1 MGDDAVIGD
10 LDAPE
15 RVLDQPVA
23 ARLRV
28 RRDRPG
34 ALVALEDGRY
44 AVTGP
49 IIVAGSR
56 DDVTTYARRRAGR
69 ADPDDRAWLQTVV
82 GALAI
87 DIFDAAPVQVPRRC
101 AASRGDPRMVRTMI
115 DPRSGAVVEGRMRD
129 DRVFR
134 STRVLGAVIVPFL
147 LVAFAL
153 LYFFPDDTRH
163 WFAWDVQ
170 PTITPLI
177 MGAGYIAGAYFFV
190 RVARETRWHRIQ
202 VGFLPVTAFTLFM
215 AIGTFNHL
223 DRFATAARRVLDL
236 GRAVRRRRRCSCRW
250 PGGATAGPIRGTPE
264 PGEPPL
270 PPCVRRRCSIVGG
283 VQSLV
288 ALVLLL
294 SPSTMI
300 EHWPWLL
307 TPLTA
312 QTLGGWFALP
322 GVTALMM
329 GLDGR
334 WSAIRITLESQLIG
348 LALILLGTARA
359 WEDVDTS
366 NALAYVFVAG
376 IAGAVR
382 RAARARVAHGQP
394 AAREPGAGSRRS
406 GTLNDLPLAIMG
418 RSHDAVAGDRE

>member
-1 MGDDAVIGD
+1 
-10 LDAPE
+10 
-15 RVLDQPVA
+15 
-23 ARLRV
+23 
-28 RRDRPG
+28 
-34 ALVALEDGRY
+34 
-44 AVTGP
+44 
-49 IIVAGSR
+49 
-56 DDVTTYARRRAGR
+56 
-69 ADPDDRAWLQTVV
+69 
-82 GALAI
+82 
-87 DIFDAAPVQVPRRC
+87 
-101 AASRGDPRMVRTMI
+101 
-115 DPRSGAVVEGRMRD
+115 MRD

-134 STRVLGAVIVPFL
+134 STRILGAVIVPFL
-147 LVAFAL
+147 LVAFTL

-170 PTITPLI
+170 PPSTPLV
-177 MGAGYIAGAYFFV
+177 MGAGYIAGASFFV
-190 RVARETRWHRIQ
+190 RVALETRWHRIQ

-223 DRFATAARRVLDL
+223 
-236 GRAVRRRRRCSCRW
+236 
-250 PGGATAGPIRGTPE
+250 GPFMTQHVAFWIWVGLYVTTPILVPLAWWRNRTTDPGTPE

-270 PPCVRRRCSIVGG
+270 PRFVRPALLTAGG
-283 VQSLV
+283 VQTAL

-300 EHWPWLL
+300 AHWPWTL

-359 WEDVDTS
+359 WEDVDTA

-376 IAGAVR
+376 IAGLFVSLLALETIMVAHE
-382 RAARARVAHGQP
+382 RAAQP
-394 AAREPGAGSRRS
+394 PRRIAPKAPAPS
-406 GTLNDLPLAIMG
+406 DQRLPEMP
-418 RSHDAVAGDRE
+418 